1 MESFKVEDIK
11 VPEKI
16 VQKWQNLVD
25 IIAKIINV
33 PSALIMRFDP
43 PFIEVFRS
51 SEIPKNPYKVGD
63 REHLAGLYCET
74 VISTKDKLLIP
85 NALKDKNW
93 DKNPDIKLGMISYL
107 GFPLLWP
114 EGEVFGTICVLDSKE
129 NDYSNDFEA
138 LMLQFKELVE
148 GHLSLIYRK
157 YDRAEFYKDLFAHD
171 INNILQNILAGI
183 QLSEMELDN
192 PDELENNMK
201 VIKAQ
206 IIRGANLVSNIRK
219 LSQLENI
226 TNSLKRT
233 EICNILKD
241 SIDYLKTSYPD
252 KKMDIKVELISKQ
265 RYIKANEFIRDVFEN
280 ILINAL
286 LHNKSSIPEIDIKI
300 SKEQEDSN
308 YYLKISFQD
317 NGIGVEDARKERI
330 FQRGHGK
337 DKSVLGMGLG
347 LALVKK
353 IIDNYNGKI
362 WVEDRVK
369 GDRSKGSI
377 FVLLIPEG
385 D

>member
-1 MESFKVEDIK
+1 MENFKIEDIK

-33 PSALIMRFDP
+33 PSALIMRVDP

-85 NALKDKNW
+85 NALKNKNW
-93 DKNPDIKLGMISYL
+93 DKNPDVKLGMISYL

-114 EGEVFGTICVLDSKE
+114 DGEVFGTICVLDLKE
-129 NDYSNDFEA
+129 NDYSNGFEA

-171 INNILQNILAGI
+171 INNILQNILAGV

-201 VIKAQ
+201 AIKAQ

-219 LSQLENI
+219 LSQLENA

-241 SIDYLKTSYPD
+241 SIDYLKISYPD

-265 RYIKANEFIRDVFEN
+265 LYIKANEFIRDVFEN

-300 SKEQEDSN
+300 SKEQEDTTN
-308 YYLKISFQD
+308 YLKMYFQD
-317 NGIGVEDARKERI
+317 NGIGVGDARKEKI
-330 FQRGHGK
+330 FQRGYGK
-337 DKSVLGMGLG
+337 DKSVRGMGLG

-369 GDRSKGSI
+369 GDHSKGSN
-377 FVLLIPEG
+377 FVLLIPEV